1 MHERA
6 ITAMLLVV
14 AVIHLLPFSGFFSA
28 ERLIILYRVEALD
41 SNLEILMRHRAVL
54 FGVLG
59 AFLAYA
65 AFKPLLQPV
74 AMLAGSVSVASF
86 LYLCFTV
93 GHFNEAIRN
102 VVVADLVASVSLAL
116 AIALHLT
123 RPSV

>member
-59 AFLAYA
+59 AFFAYA
-65 AFKPLLQPV
+65 AFKPAVQPV
-74 AMLAGSVSVASF
+74 AFIAALVSITSF
-86 LYLCFTV
+86 LYLCFSV
-93 GHFNEAIRN
+93 GGFNSAIRK
-102 VVVADLVASVSLAL
+102 VVVADVVASLAL
-116 AIALHLT
+116 ALAITLYLIK
-123 RPSV
+123 PSS